1 MVRFIDLLF
10 SSIGKKLFMGISGLM
25 LSGFIILHLV
35 GNLTLLMPDGWAFN
49 YYAHTLQSFG
59 YLTYFLELVLAGV
72 FLLHFVYAIFVTYDN
87 WVARGVKYRVVTNAK
102 HTSRKTIASSTM
114 IYTGLLVMAFLIKH
128 LIDLKY
134 GSYYEITYDGETV
147 RDLYRTTLEFFAD
160 PINVGLYTVIMI
172 LLGYHLSHGV
182 WSAFQSL
189 GIDGIKFT
197 PAMIVIATI
206 FAFIMA
212 VGFIY
217 IPAHIYFNGGAI

>member
-1 MVRFIDLLF
+1 MEND
-10 SSIGKKLFMGISGLM
+10 
-25 LSGFIILHLV
+25 
-35 GNLTLLMPDGWAFN
+35 
-49 YYAHTLQSFG
+49 
-59 YLTYFLELVLAGV
+59 
-72 FLLHFVYAIFVTYDN
+72 
-87 WVARGVKYRVVTNAK
+87 
-102 HTSRKTIASSTM
+102 TSRKTIASSTM

-189 GIDGIKFT
+189 GIDGKK
-197 PAMIVIATI
+197 
-206 FAFIMA
+206 
-212 VGFIY
+212 
-217 IPAHIYFNGGAI
+217 